1 MTTLQHS
8 IKNTN
13 DNQGNNNQDS
23 NNERV
28 SRQPDFE
35 AQIIDLQM
43 HMAHLELTVERLDHV
58 ITQQDQHIRELQRQ
72 LQLVYQQVENQSAD
86 NGIAPFDVMADRPP
100 HY

>member
-1 MTTLQHS
+1 MTTPQHS
-8 IKNTN
+8 IKNPN
-13 DNQGNNNQDS
+13 DPQDNKNQNS
-23 NNERV
+23 NHEQPP
-28 SRQPDFE
+28 RQPDFE

-86 NGIAPFDVMADRPP
+86 NGIASFDVVADRPP